1 MPATDAQLVV
11 SLEARLNKFE
21 KQLKE
26 AGIIADRQV
35 KAIEDR
41 FARSNP
47 AFGGSFLGSFLG
59 NFSTKALEKALSLAD
74 DLLDRFRELEKLSKL
89 VGSSMND
96 VFGIQ
101 EAAGKFG
108 APVGDVNQ
116 SVRSLAT
123 LLDQMKRGDENSLTA
138 LFDANPQA
146 LKGVNRDALDLQGAF
161 RIVADLVQNA
171 RSEIQKIDIAKA
183 AGQAESMVSYLER
196 GGTAITQLQKNAA
209 AAAPDLQKLADSAK
223 AFDEAW
229 KASVTKVKAALNDN
243 LREIF
248 KQDLADL
255 SALINLAVK
264 FLDLFKGGLLD
275 KQAAEAATALRGIKS
290 ELDKVNAA
298 SSNGDQ
304 GPRPRVVIDTT
315 GMGGTSTRDPNRGLS
330 NAPPGARPAGSD
342 RFSTVADNIEKRV
355 ASLRAEAEAMNL
367 GTEARERARI
377 TAELETIAKQQNG
390 KVTDE
395 QRQRIEELATAY
407 GKAAEKIEQARSP
420 LATFA
425 RESADLNKQLN
436 QFAASSLDNLTG
448 SLADVISGTR
458 TAAEAFRGFANQV
471 IEDLL
476 RIAIRA
482 SITGPLAALLFGG
495 GTGAGSLL
503 SLFGGARAEGG
514 PVSAGV
520 PYLVGERGP
529 ELIVPKAAGTVVP
542 NSVIAGRG
550 SGAAPP
556 VISVTH
562 NLSFASS
569 IGPGD
574 RAFITTMVNEGMA
587 RAKVETVSAIRQG
600 VKSDSRFLG

>member
-1 MPATDAQLVV
+1 MPSTDAQLVV

-47 AFGGSFLGSFLG
+47 AFSGSFLG
-59 NFSTKALEKALSLAD
+59 NFLGNLSTKALDKALATVDELLHRFS
-74 DLLDRFRELEKLSKL
+74 DLDKTARL
-89 VGSSMND
+89 VGDSMNNI
-96 VFGIQ
+96 FGIQ

-108 APVGDVNQ
+108 ASVADVNQ
-116 SVRSLAT
+116 SVRGLAT
-123 LLDQMKRGDENSLTA
+123 LLDQMQRGEENSLSK
-138 LFDANPQA
+138 LFDVNPQA
-146 LKGVNRDALDLQGAF
+146 LRGVNRDALDLQGAF
-161 RIVADLVQNA
+161 RIVADIVQNA
-171 RSEIQKIDIAKA
+171 RTEIQKIDLAKA
-183 AGQAESMVSYLER
+183 AGQAEAMVPFLEK
-196 GGTAITQLQKNAA
+196 GGAAVGELQKNAA

-223 AFDEAW
+223 AFDDAW
-229 KASVTKVKAALNDN
+229 QKAVTNVKAYLADN
-243 LREIF
+243 FRDAI
-248 KQDLADL
+248 KQDLQDL
-255 SALINLAVK
+255 SALLDLAGR
-264 FLDLFKGGLLD
+264 FLDLFKGGLIE
-275 KQAAEAATALRGIKS
+275 KQAAGA
-290 ELDKVNAA
+290 AA
-298 SSNGDQ
+298 SIRDLKSSVDAIAA
-304 GPRPRVVIDTT
+304 RPDAPTRVTVDTT
-315 GMGGTSTRDPNRGLS
+315 NLDRQGGTSTRDRSRGLS
-330 NAPPGARPAGSD
+330 NVPTAAKDAGSD

-448 SLADVISGTR
+448 SLADVISGTQ
-458 TAAEAFRGFANQV
+458 TAAEAFKNFANQV
-471 IEDLL
+471 INDLL

-514 PVSAGV
+514 PVSAGT

-542 NSVIAGRG
+542 NSVLSKGSSSGGVSVVIQQTNSYAAGMQ
-550 SGAAPP
+550 
-556 VISVTH
+556 
-562 NLSFASS
+562 
-569 IGPGD
+569 PGD
-574 RAFITTMVNEGMA
+574 IAMVDALVKKNNPVVIA
-587 RAKVETVSAIRQG
+587 ATVEAVRKGT
-600 VKSDSRFLG
+600 KNDSRFLG